1 MRTRRNCY
9 QNCYHEVND
18 DDIIWSLRLISRRRL
33 AVRTV
38 VDIDESSLREA
49 SAALG
54 TTTKVETVNRALAE
68 VAALAARR
76 RDLARLISGELS
88 ALGDE
93 ELYREAWR

>member
-1 MRTRRNCY
+1 M
-9 QNCYHEVND
+9 
-18 DDIIWSLRLISRRRL
+18 
-33 AVRTV
+33 RTV

-49 SAALG
+49 RAALG

-76 RDLARLISGELS
+76 RDLKRLLSGDLS

-93 ELYREAWR
+93 DLYHAAWQ

>member
-1 MRTRRNCY
+1 M
-9 QNCYHEVND
+9 
-18 DDIIWSLRLISRRRL
+18 
-33 AVRTV
+33 RTV

-49 SAALG
+49 RAALG

-76 RDLARLISGELS
+76 RDLKRLVSGDLS

-93 ELYREAWR
+93 DLYHAAWQ